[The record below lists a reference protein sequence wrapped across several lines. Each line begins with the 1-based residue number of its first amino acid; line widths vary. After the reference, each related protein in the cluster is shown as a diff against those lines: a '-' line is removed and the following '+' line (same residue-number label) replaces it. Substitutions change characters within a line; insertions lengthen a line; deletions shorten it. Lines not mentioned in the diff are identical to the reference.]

1 MFNYER
7 KWVEVKRSIREKR
20 FKLLNESK
28 LLQEALFDTEP
39 DKMKEAKKK
48 QDDVYKKWLFYN
60 NIIKANDKVN

>member
-1 MFNYER
+1 
-7 KWVEVKRSIREKR
+7 VKRSVREKR

-48 QDDVYKKWLFYN
+48 QDDVYKKWKFYN
-60 NIIKANDKVN
+60 NIIKEIEKKN